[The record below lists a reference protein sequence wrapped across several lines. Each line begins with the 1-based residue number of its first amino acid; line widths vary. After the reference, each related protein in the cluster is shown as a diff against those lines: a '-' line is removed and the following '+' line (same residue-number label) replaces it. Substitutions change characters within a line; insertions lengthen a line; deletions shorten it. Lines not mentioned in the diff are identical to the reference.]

1 MTDIVKRLRSIRGSF
16 VIPIE
21 SPPIFQWAEDAADEI
36 EAWRE
41 WFREW
46 QDDMTVH
53 AARAA
58 PVSGTRNP
66 ARYDSG
72 PDSPGSG
79 EISASGNTDSGISW
93 QKK

>member
-1 MTDIVKRLRSIRGSF
+1 MPKIAVETDRTSGVKMTDIVKRLRSIRGSF

-58 PVSGTRNP
+58 PVSGKQER
-66 ARYDSG
+66 RDL
-72 PDSPGSG
+72 D
-79 EISASGNTDSGISW
+79 
-93 QKK
+93 